1 LTLRARRVYGRS
13 DARAEPIRRR
23 ETGGARFRAAAVIPG
38 ARAVLLTA
46 ALTHVLHD
54 GFSDALYVLLPLWA
68 IDFRLTLTEVGV
80 LKAVYTGGMAL
91 SQVPAGLLAERW
103 GERRLL
109 AAGTAVAALGYL
121 AVATSAHGMPALVG
135 LLLLSGLG
143 SGVQHPLSSSLVA
156 HAYETGPRRAALGT
170 YNFAG
175 DLGKIA
181 VPAAVALLAAGVG
194 WRTASAVYALFGLA
208 GAVLVALVLGWLR
221 AGGPDV
227 QVSGSA
233 IDAGGRGG
241 WGIRD
246 LRGFQALAAVGMVDT
261 ATRTAVL
268 TFLPFLLLERG
279 VTVAGVG
286 GALAVLFAGGAAGK
300 FVCGFVAERVGIV
313 RTVVL
318 TELAT
323 ALGIAAVAL
332 GSLSVALAALL
343 PLGIAL
349 NGTSSALYA
358 TVADLV
364 RPERRARAYG
374 LYYTLVVGAS
384 AAAPL
389 VYGALGDAI
398 GVPATL
404 LVTSVVV
411 LLTLPLCSVLR
422 TALAPA
428 EAARAPA

>member
-1 LTLRARRVYGRS
+1 
-13 DARAEPIRRR
+13 
-23 ETGGARFRAAAVIPG
+23 VIPT

-54 GFSDALYVLLPLWA
+54 GFSDALYVLLPIWA
-68 IDFRLTLTEVGV
+68 GEFRLTLTQVGV
-80 LKAVYTGGMAL
+80 LKAVYTGGMAI
-91 SQVPAGLLAERW
+91 SQVPAGLLAERR

-109 AAGTAVAALGYL
+109 AVGTAVAALGYV
-121 AVATSAHGMPALVG
+121 AVATSASGMLPLAV
-135 LLLLSGLG
+135 LLLVSGLG

-175 DLGKIA
+175 DIGKIA
-181 VPAAVALLAAGVG
+181 VPAAVALAATIVG
-194 WRTASAVYALFGLA
+194 WRTASAVYGLIGVA
-208 GAVLVALVLGWLR
+208 GAVVIAIVLERLSAGGAEISTDRLTLR
-221 AGGPDV
+221 A
-227 QVSGSA
+227 
-233 IDAGGRGG
+233 GG

-246 LRGFQALAAVGMVDT
+246 ARGFQALSAVGMIDT
-261 ATRTAVL
+261 ATRTALL
-268 TFLPFLLLERG
+268 TFLPFLLLEKG
-279 VTVAGVG
+279 LTVAGVG

-300 FVCGFVAERVGIV
+300 FVCGLVAERVGIV

-323 ALGIAAVAL
+323 ALGIAAIAL
-332 GSLSVALAALL
+332 GSLSVALAVLL

-364 RPERRARAYG
+364 LPERRARAYG
-374 LYYTLVVGAS
+374 LYYTLVVAAS

-389 VYGALGDAI
+389 VYGAVGDAL
-398 GVPATL
+398 GVMATL
-404 LVTSVVV
+404 LVTSAVV
-411 LLTLPLCSVLR
+411 LTTLPLCYVLR
-422 TALAPA
+422 GALGQP
-428 EAARAPA
+428 EGSRIAA

>member
-1 LTLRARRVYGRS
+1 
-13 DARAEPIRRR
+13 
-23 ETGGARFRAAAVIPG
+23 VIPA

-54 GFSDALYVLLPLWA
+54 GFSDALYVLLPIWA
-68 IDFRLTLTEVGV
+68 SEFRLTLTQVGV

-91 SQVPAGLLAERW
+91 SQIPAGLLAERW

-109 AAGTAVAALGYL
+109 AAGTAVAALGYV
-121 AVATSAHGMPALVG
+121 AVATSASGMLPLVV
-135 LLLLSGLG
+135 LLAVSGLG

-181 VPAAVALLAAGVG
+181 VPAAVALAATFVG
-194 WRTASAVYALFGLA
+194 WRVASGIYGLLGLVGAAVIA
-208 GAVLVALVLGWLR
+208 VALGRLR
-221 AGGPDV
+221 AGGSAV
-227 QVSGSA
+227 QVEGPTLA
-233 IDAGGRGG
+233 AGG

-246 LRGFQALAAVGMVDT
+246 ARGFQALSAVGMIDT
-261 ATRTAVL
+261 ATRTALL
-268 TFLPFLLLERG
+268 TFLPFLLLEKG
-279 VTVAGVG
+279 LTVAGVG

-300 FVCGFVAERVGIV
+300 FVCGLVAERVGIV

-323 ALGIAAVAL
+323 ALGIAAIAL
-332 GSLSVALAALL
+332 GSLSVALAVLL

-364 RPERRARAYG
+364 LPERRARAYG
-374 LYYTLVVGAS
+374 LYYTLVVAAS

-389 VYGALGDAI
+389 VYGAVGDAL
-398 GVPATL
+398 GVTATL
-404 LVTSVVV
+404 LMTSAVV
-411 LLTLPLCSVLR
+411 LVTLPLCFVLR
-422 TALAPA
+422 AALTQPEGSRLPA
-428 EAARAPA
+428 